1 LLCEKV
7 AMYSSTLPDRSSL
20 SEQLFLLL
28 IFSPPKFSSGQANS
42 HIAVLSS
49 EQRMSKLGGK
59 RKNETKS

>member
-20 SEQLFLLL
+20 SEQLFLL
-28 IFSPPKFSSGQANS
+28 IFSPPKLSSGQANS

-59 RKNETKS
+59 RKKETKS